1 MSTRQ
6 IGEILAENL
15 SLALAKTKL
24 TRTDVANR
32 AGISELDSQPSKT
45 TTPPFEPPSSGT
57 LQQYSALNQSGS
69 TVSTSLNSL
78 QLINFFTLLFLNM
91 NIPV

>member
-32 AGISELDSQPSKT
+32 AGISRARL
-45 TTPPFEPPSSGT
+45 
-57 LQQYSALNQSGS
+57 SALENHNAPIRATELWDIAAIFGVEPAWFYSEH
-69 TVSTSLNSL
+69 LPELAAN
-78 QLINFFTLLFLNM
+78 
-91 NIPV
+91 

>member
-1 MSTRQ
+1 MNTRQ

-32 AGISELDSQPSKT
+32 AGISRARL
-45 TTPPFEPPSSGT
+45 
-57 LQQYSALNQSGS
+57 SALENHNAPIRATELWDLATILGVEPAWFYSEH
-69 TVSTSLNSL
+69 LPELAAN
-78 QLINFFTLLFLNM
+78 
-91 NIPV
+91 

>member
-32 AGISELDSQPSKT
+32 AGISRARL
-45 TTPPFEPPSSGT
+45 
-57 LQQYSALNQSGS
+57 SALENHNAPIRATELWDIASILGVEPAWFYS
-69 TVSTSLNSL
+69 EHLSELAAN
-78 QLINFFTLLFLNM
+78 
-91 NIPV
+91 

>member
-24 TRTDVANR
+24 TRTDVASR
-32 AGISELDSQPSKT
+32 VGISRARL
-45 TTPPFEPPSSGT
+45 
-57 LQQYSALNQSGS
+57 SALENHNAPIRATELWDIAAILG
-69 TVSTSLNSL
+69 VSPGWFFEEHIPELTTS
-78 QLINFFTLLFLNM
+78 
-91 NIPV
+91 

>member
-32 AGISELDSQPSKT
+32 AGISRARLSSLENHNTPIRATELWDLAAILGI
-45 TTPPFEPPSSGT
+45 EPEWFYREHLPELT
-57 LQQYSALNQSGS
+57 AAN
-69 TVSTSLNSL
+69 
-78 QLINFFTLLFLNM
+78 
-91 NIPV
+91 

>member
-24 TRTDVANR
+24 TRTDVASR
-32 AGISELDSQPSKT
+32 AGISRARL
-45 TTPPFEPPSSGT
+45 
-57 LQQYSALNQSGS
+57 SALENHNAPIRATELWDIAAILG
-69 TVSTSLNSL
+69 VSPGWFFEEHIPELTTS
-78 QLINFFTLLFLNM
+78 
-91 NIPV
+91 